1 MSWPTPRIG
10 DFPFFPPDV
19 LEELFE
25 FGERRELAAGDVLYR
40 AGQSN
45 SDFFV
50 LIDGEAEVVRDDES
64 HELVVV
70 YTQMSRLAL
79 LAAVVLR
86 SRGPT
91 SD

>member
-10 DFPFFPPDV
+10 DFPSSPPDV

-25 FGERRELAAGDVLYR
+25 FGDRRELAAGDVLYR

-50 LIDGEAEVVRDDES
+50 LIDGEAEVC
-64 HELVVV
+64 
-70 YTQMSRLAL
+70 SR
-79 LAAVVLR
+79 
-86 SRGPT
+86 
-91 SD
+91 